1 LEADPN
7 RFEYLQGRKQSINGL
22 VKKYGTGA
30 DKEKAFENLIL
41 EYEEIEL
48 RLQDLDGGEERIT
61 QLEREKSEIFLELKK
76 AAEKLTQVRTLSAIK
91 MSEAITAELSFLSM
105 PNAAVQVQVSAAD
118 SQDEN
123 NFHMFGIDDVTFLF
137 SPHTGSKLSPLAKI
151 ASGGEISRLML
162 AIEVVL
168 AEKSPVGIYVFDEV
182 DAGVGGKAAVEVGR
196 RLAMLAKNAQVIV
209 VTHLPQVAVW
219 ADNHMVVV
227 KDQSGSITESSVI
240 SLKRDERLKE
250 IARMLAGQEDSQNA
264 QKHAEELLEM
274 VAKSVIS

>member
-1 LEADPN
+1 
-7 RFEYLQGRKQSINGL
+7 L